1 MCRKFLAPRGRPRAA
16 SLRWGRAF
24 RSVAG
29 VSMFMCIFAACSAET
44 AETTANQPV
53 SASVENVNNIEFP
66 VADGP
71 TSILLDDFDSHAWRV
86 EETPGGTA
94 AVIHSSPERRTQGSG
109 ALHLRTEFA
118 PTPADL
124 NDNVARLNV
133 ELSESEDW
141 SGFDIVTIDI
151 FMAENP
157 TGLAEARLYLT
168 NSAGESAETPLILG
182 WRLFQWENYQMTF
195 PLKGNTY
202 EIAAIPDEIL
212 SDVAEVGVAITQFS
226 DSGFGTPY
234 DELNFSL
241 DNMRLGGAELWDAF
255 DQTKWIWRGDG
266 SPAGVTHNERF
277 AGSAGS
283 LRSSGQVTGR
293 PVTPL
298 VDTTPVNAVSA
309 QVKGSGNT
317 PVKLAL
323 STATGTQVIESTVPF
338 EAGED
343 DWVKMIWELPDS
355 ITPAEITEVDFQ
367 SQSDTAIFF
376 DSLELISDV
385 SKPYDIVVSP
395 LGGRTDID
403 WRMPV
408 RSAAVAIQVWMT
420 DAESGSRDLVCEVS
434 TDVERGHCRQQE
446 MIGKSTRDAVYTLVP
461 IGTEPEQDEPGTTAS
476 ASSGQI
482 QVRPPGAEYELWF
495 ASSNG
500 ALQSIRSLS
509 SGEVLSTGSLN
520 DSLWRLTFLDETT
533 LPSLRANEF
542 SIESTTHRFRF
553 DEESTQLIYEY
564 DEDGRRL
571 TLAIDI
577 IGLDAQRFDLKATIT
592 NDTGFAIRTVSLP
605 EQLAFELD
613 GLQRVLFPIQEGMTL
628 LPQFFAEGRSTMMT
642 RPPMFAD
649 VLAYE
654 GERGDLSIHMIQDS
668 RYQSEMVLHHPT
680 DEPVFQPNNLG
691 TGGIG
696 DQGFF
701 QLDMVTYIPDGA
713 TWQSATVR
721 VSIDRDFREVAAD
734 YRVDN
739 GIDAFSDLTQKLG
752 GSEAVEQLSKSPIL
766 AIEVF
771 KAVEWQKTAVAQ
783 TWNTIRTDWLDRL
796 PDTGVLHLTHWQK
809 GRDWYDNDK
818 DNHKIEDDHP
828 EALPIWWERY
838 GSESEFKQLLTEL
851 AGTNFLTMPFT
862 NWTVWNTYDPATLEI
877 PPFEETPAAATKLRG
892 VDYPFIEYNGYMV
905 EPWNQEVRDRNTQM
919 LETYTDVYPQDL
931 MFVDMT
937 GERSWRYITS
947 DDGAT
952 ASAAAYTQGVVN
964 ENLRLSELKP
974 LFTEGVF
981 DRIGNSVTG
990 YAQTLRQKV
999 WNQVL
1004 AHMGDEYEHWV
1015 AYPFAADVLHDK
1027 VAFYQH
1033 DLNSEVW
1040 AGEEISLATYYSL
1053 NGYNYMV
1060 DITKHLG
1067 EDEEMIWAMDAMQ
1080 KSVNARTFGQPLLDV
1095 GTLDAAAGVQFTTWG
1110 QADDPFDITAYF
1122 DVEETGQSREFD
1134 GYDIAPGGFLA
1145 RTTKA
1150 GVIAGMFSGQFQ
1162 GAPLSDGVH
1171 WITVEEAPD
1180 RIDIRHPIG
1189 PSTQLRL
1196 KRPAAWAVDANI
1208 GVSFELAD
1216 GSVVLANADMLTIDT
1231 DDLDV
1236 LLPRLVSGQ
1245 PVRNI
1250 IVTSGDQTA
1259 QWSVEPLLIE
1269 SDQPQEPA
1277 QDSETSIEV
1286 AALDTLRADGQSVG
1300 EWRTDNATWTGSACA
1315 CDLRFALADPDV
1327 NPGRA
1332 ESVPVMLRIGAAQS
1346 LTIGVTSISNGAR
1359 LVVQVQEAS
1368 GAYESVE
1375 AFVITQPGVYTVD
1388 LEQIVASAVDNPF
1401 TLVFWL
1407 EGPDASVEFRSIE
1420 IATGDPVAPATG
1432 DAVDPANDALWDE
1445 QFDKTLENWITEN
1458 ATVQLDAGTL
1468 TLQVADKAI
1477 GFGKV
1482 ESVPIEIGEAPM
1494 LRIAVNQVDADTAYT
1509 VQLQEQFGEYD
1520 SFDLLS
1526 GVTTSISPEL
1536 DLSDFVSAVGPNT
1549 YRIVIWIIGVGS
1561 IKLDNMSLS
1570 AQ

>member
-1 MCRKFLAPRGRPRAA
+1 
-16 SLRWGRAF
+16 
-24 RSVAG
+24 
-29 VSMFMCIFAACSAET
+29 MFVCVFAACSAEMT
-44 AETTANQPV
+44 EMTEKKKTMETMEAMVNRPV
-53 SASVENVNNIEFP
+53 PAGLGNVEFP

-71 TSILLDDFDSHAWRV
+71 TSILLDDFDSHQWRV
-86 EETPGGTA
+86 EEAPDGTV
-94 AVIHSSPERRTQGSG
+94 AVIDSSPERRTQGSG
-109 ALHLRTEFA
+109 ALHLRTGFA

-133 ELSESEDW
+133 DLPESEDW

-182 WRLFQWENYQMTF
+182 WQLFQWENYQMTF

-202 EIAAIPDEIL
+202 EFAAIPDEIL
-212 SDVAEVGVAITQFS
+212 SDVTQVGVAITRFS
-226 DSGFGTPY
+226 DGGFGTPY
-234 DELNFSL
+234 DELNVSL
-241 DNMRLGGAELWDAF
+241 DNLRLGGAELWDAF
-255 DQTKWIWRGDG
+255 EPTQWVWRGDG
-266 SPAGVTHNERF
+266 SQAGVTHNERF
-277 AGSAGS
+277 ADSAGS

-309 QVKGSGNT
+309 QVKGGGNT
-317 PVKLAL
+317 PVELAL
-323 STATGTQVIESTVPF
+323 STVDGTQLMESTVPF

-343 DWVKMIWELPDS
+343 DWVRMVWELPDS
-355 ITPAEITEVDFQ
+355 ITPAEITQVDFR
-367 SQSDTAIFF
+367 SHSDVAIFF

-403 WRMPV
+403 WRTPV
-408 RSAAVAIQVWMT
+408 RSAAGAIQVWMT
-420 DAESGSRDLVCEVS
+420 DTDSGSSHLVCEVS
-434 TDVERGHCRQQE
+434 TDVERGHCEHE
-446 MIGKSTRDAVYTLVP
+446 MIGQSTWDAVYTLVP
-461 IGTEPEQDEPGTTAS
+461 IGTQPETQPEPGEPGTPVS
-476 ASSGQI
+476 APSRQI
-482 QVRPPGAEYELWF
+482 RVRPADAEYELWF
-495 ASSNG
+495 ASDNG

-542 SIESTTHRFRF
+542 SIESTTHRFSF

-577 IGLDAQRFDLKATIT
+577 IGLDAQRFDLKASIT
-592 NDTGFAIRTVSLP
+592 NETGFAIRTVSLP
-605 EQLAFELD
+605 EQLAFDLD
-613 GLQRVLFPIQEGMTL
+613 GLQRVLFPIQEGLTL
-628 LPQFFAEGRSTMMT
+628 LPQFFAEGRATMMA
-642 RPPMFAD
+642 RPPLFAD

-654 GERGDLSIHMIQDS
+654 GARGDLSIHMIQDS

-696 DQGFF
+696 DQGYF
-701 QLDMVTYIPDGA
+701 QLDMITYIPDGA
-713 TWQSATVR
+713 AWQSATVR

-752 GSEAVEQLSKSPIL
+752 GSDAVEQLSKSPIL
-766 AIEVF
+766 AVEVY
-771 KAVEWQKTAVAQ
+771 KAIEWQKTEVAQ

-796 PDTGVLHLTHWQK
+796 PDTGVLHLTHWQE
-809 GRDWYDNDK
+809 GRDWYDNDNE
-818 DNHKIEDDHP
+818 NHKLEDDHP

-838 GSESEFKQLLTEL
+838 GPESEFKQLLAEL

-862 NWTVWNTYDPATLEI
+862 NWTVWNTYDPTTLEI
-877 PPFEETPAAATKLRG
+877 PTLEETPAAATKLRG
-892 VDYPFIEYNGYMV
+892 VDYPFIEYKGYMV
-905 EPWNQEVRDRNTQM
+905 EPWNEEVRDRNTQM

-999 WNQVL
+999 WNQILV
-1004 AHMGDEYEHWV
+1004 HMGDEYEHWV

-1040 AGEEISLATYYSL
+1040 PGEEISLATYYSL

-1067 EDEEMIWAMDAMQ
+1067 EDEETIWALDAMQ

-1095 GTLDAAAGVQFTTWG
+1095 GTLDAAAGVQYTTWG
-1110 QADDPFDITAYF
+1110 STDDPFAITAYF
-1122 DVEETGQSREFD
+1122 DVAETGQSLALD

-1145 RTTKA
+1145 RTTEA
-1150 GVIAGMFSGQFQ
+1150 GVVAGMFSGQFR
-1162 GAPLSDGVH
+1162 GVPLSDGVH
-1171 WITVEEAPD
+1171 WITVEEGPD
-1180 RIDIRHPIG
+1180 QIDIRHPIG
-1189 PSTQLRL
+1189 ASTPLRIR
-1196 KRPAAWAVDANI
+1196 RPAAWEEDANI

-1216 GSVVLANADMLTIDT
+1216 GAVVLANADMLTIDT
-1231 DDLDV
+1231 DVLDV
-1236 LLPRLVSGQ
+1236 VLPGFVSGQ

-1269 SDQPQEPA
+1269 SVQPQVPA
-1277 QDSETSIEV
+1277 QESGTLIEV
-1286 AALDTLRADGQSVG
+1286 AALDSLRADGQSVG
-1300 EWRTDNATWTGSACA
+1300 AWQTDNATWTASSDELRL
-1315 CDLRFALADPDV
+1315 DLTDPGL
-1327 NPGRA
+1327 GRGKA
-1332 ESVPVMLRIGAAQS
+1332 ESAPVMLRIGAGQS
-1346 LTIGVTSISNGAR
+1346 LTIGVTSISDGGR
-1359 LVVQVQEAS
+1359 LVVQVQEAF
-1368 GAYESVE
+1368 GAHESVD
-1375 AFVITQPGVYTVD
+1375 AFVIAEPGDYTVD
-1388 LEQIVASAVDNPF
+1388 LEQIVTAAADNPY

-1407 EGPDASVEFRSIE
+1407 EGHDASVGLQAID
-1420 IATGDPVAPATG
+1420 IVTG
-1432 DAVDPANDALWDE
+1432 DAVAPVNDAWWDE

-1458 ATVQLDAGTL
+1458 ATLQVDAGTL
-1468 TLQVADKAI
+1468 TLQIADEAI

-1482 ESVPIEIGEAPM
+1482 ESASVSIDIGEAPM
-1494 LRIAVNQVDADTAYT
+1494 LGLAVSQVDPDTAYSL
-1509 VQLQEQFGEYD
+1509 QLQEQFGEYA
-1520 SFDLLS
+1520 SFVLLS
-1526 GVTTSISPEL
+1526 DVITSISPEL
-1536 DLSDFVSAVGPNT
+1536 DLSNFVSAVGPNP
-1549 YRIVIWIIGVGS
+1549 YRIVIWISGVGS
-1561 IKLDNMSLS
+1561 IKFDRVSLT
-1570 AQ
+1570 AR